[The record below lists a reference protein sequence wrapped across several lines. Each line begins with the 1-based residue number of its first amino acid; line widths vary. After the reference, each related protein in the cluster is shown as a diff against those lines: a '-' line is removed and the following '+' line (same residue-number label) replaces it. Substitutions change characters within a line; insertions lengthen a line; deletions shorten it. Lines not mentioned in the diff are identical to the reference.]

1 MSKRLPNS
9 DSFSIDGHANQPI
22 TRPLKIG
29 YYRML
34 ELSMTV
40 RTDDQEVSW
49 VMANLWVKMVY
60 FKVRLA
66 VPFFESEATK
76 LALSIIHLPE
86 QNANSRGHTLVA
98 VGATRNYSW
107 AW

>member
-1 MSKRLPNS
+1 
-9 DSFSIDGHANQPI
+9 
-22 TRPLKIG
+22 
-29 YYRML
+29 ML

-66 VPFFESEATK
+66 VPFVESEATK
-76 LALSIIHLPE
+76 LALPNMHLTE
-86 QNANSRGHTLVA
+86 KNTNSRRHALVA
-98 VGATRNYSW
+98 LGGSRNYSW